1 MSGTPTLHCSIVI
14 RAYNEEQHIGR
25 LLTGILSQSVEDR
38 EIILVDSG
46 STDATV
52 AIANRYPVQVVSI
65 RPEDFTFGRALNLG
79 ISHALGEYIVI
90 ASAHVYP
97 VYTDWLAR
105 LLAPFEN
112 PDIVLTYG
120 KQRGDASTKFSEH
133 QFFAQW
139 FPEDSQLRQPHPFC
153 NNANAAIRRSWWEAQ
168 PYDEVLTGLE
178 DLAWARTAMDRGGAI
193 AYVAEAEIVHVH
205 HETPRQVY
213 NRYRREAMAFK
224 QIFPEERFGTGNF
237 LRLVTTNSVSDLWHA
252 ARQGMFRANWRTILW
267 FRLMQFWGTYQ
278 GYRTSGPVTNQ
289 LRQIFYYPR
298 SLRASPAPPPRRA
311 EPIAYHEAG
320 KQSKE

>member
-1 MSGTPTLHCSIVI
+1 M
-14 RAYNEEQHIGR
+14 
-25 LLTGILSQSVEDR
+25 LTGILSQTVEEK

-52 AIANRYPVQVVSI
+52 AIANRYPVKVISI
-65 RPEDFTFGRALNLG
+65 QPEDFTFGRALNLG
-79 ISHALGEYIVI
+79 IENAAGEFIII

-97 VYTDWLAR
+97 VYTDWLTR

-112 PDIVLTYG
+112 SAVVLTYG

-133 QFFAQW
+133 QFFTQW
-139 FPEDSQLRQPHPFC
+139 FPEVSQRDQPHPFC
-153 NNANAAIRRSWWEAQ
+153 NNANAAIRRREWENH
-168 PYDEVLTGLE
+168 PYDEALTGLE
-178 DLAWARTAMDRGGAI
+178 DLAWARAAMDRGGAI

-205 HETPRQVY
+205 HEAPHQVY

-224 QIFPEERFGTGNF
+224 QIFPEERFGFGNF
-237 LRLVTTNSVSDLWHA
+237 VRLVTSNSLSDLWHA
-252 ARQGMFRANWRTILW
+252 ARQGVFRANWRTILW

-278 GYRTSGPVTNQ
+278 GYRKSGPITNQ

-298 SLRASPAPPPRRA
+298 SLRTSPTQPARRA
-311 EPIAYHEAG
+311 EPVAYHEVG
-320 KQSKE
+320 EQSKE